1 MDRLHQKVKHLQSM
15 AIHTKD
21 KMKLKSLLKEQ
32 DDSFSFNYDMHI
44 EAIEGVMEALEAAQR
59 DLVGQLEAIAEDENV
74 YGMVADKAEQSV
86 NVISRYIGGAEKQL
100 EGIVRLLE
108 QAKTRR
114 SYDA

>member
-1 MDRLHQKVKHLQSM
+1 M

-44 EAIEGVMEALEAAQR
+44 EAIEGVIEALEAAQR
-59 DLVGQLEAIAEDENV
+59 DLVGQLEAIAENEEIYD
-74 YGMVADKAEQSV
+74 MVADKAEQSV
-86 NVISRYIGGAEKQL
+86 NVIGRYVGGAEKQL